1 VVEAMQKAVNF
12 PGAEINTIDGV
23 RADWPDGFGLCRASN
38 TTPVLVLRFEGHTR
52 KALKRIEADFM
63 AALKAVKPD
72 ARVEAAAH

>member
-1 VVEAMQKAVNF
+1 
-12 PGAEINTIDGV
+12 
-23 RADWPDGFGLCRASN
+23 
-38 TTPVLVLRFEGHTR
+38 VLVLRFEGHTR